1 MTASNTDLLKKY
13 LSLFSTT
20 LSTGIGTGTGD
31 TITPASVSGLATDTA
46 VTLTIDRVDSG
57 GVATPTKMERIK
69 GVISGGNLTSY
80 VRGVDGTT
88 EQAHSAGAVV
98 EMVWNSDDWNN
109 MVDWG
114 LVSHNQDGS
123 IGASKVV
130 ASNISAS
137 AVTAGKLAAS
147 SVVAG
152 NLAASVMA
160 TAAEVATGTDD
171 TKIVTPLAAAPYG
184 YSSMAR
190 QAIINGNFDVWQRG
204 TTFATCPGIAYY
216 ADRWVAYDGGGTSQ
230 TKISRQDGTGV
241 YGSYYCARF
250 GRVASSTDTNG
261 CFLGQPLGSLD
272 SIKFRNKKLT
282 LSFWARKG
290 ANFSATSD
298 LLVGKILSGTSTDG
312 AITTV
317 GTDIGSVNCTLTTT
331 WTKFTATTSAV
342 VADTVTQLAVRFSYT
357 GTGTAGAADYFEIT
371 QVQLCAGDVALPFQ
385 PKSFE
390 EELRACQRYYEKSFD
405 YATAPADSAGV
416 LGSLTVV
423 NAATGNYNPVG
434 QAQYKVSKRI
444 TVTPTLYN
452 TGASHADKIRNV
464 SASTNHPAT
473 ITSAGQSGFFVNVNN
488 SATTAAQILS
498 THWTAEA
505 EL

>member
-160 TAAEVATGTDD
+160 TSAEVATGTDD
-171 TKIVTPLAAAPYG
+171 TKIVTPLAATGIDTRTATFTNKTLTSP
-184 YSSMAR
+184 
-190 QAIINGNFDVWQRG
+190 IISGAGG
-204 TTFATCPGIAYY
+204 TTAGQQGYDATDKAIFIGDGAAKQSIYTSAWKAYTPSLTNITL
-216 ADRWVAYDGGGTSQ
+216 G
-230 TKISRQDGTGV
+230 DGTLV
-241 YGSYYCARF
+241 FTYARIGKIIHVRGYF
-250 GRVASSTDTNG
+250 KHGTTTSISGLLTFDLPATATATYEAQTFP
-261 CFLGQPLGSLD
+261 CYILD
-272 SIKFRNKKLT
+272 SGTAEYAGLIQII
-282 LSFWARKG
+282 S
-290 ANFSATSD
+290 
-298 LLVGKILSGTSTDG
+298 GKMTVKVINSSGTY
-312 AITTV
+312 AIV
-317 GTDIGSVNCTLTTT
+317 SN
-331 WTKFTATTSAV
+331 TS
-342 VADTVTQLAVRFSYT
+342 
-357 GTGTAGAADYFEIT
+357 
-371 QVQLCAGDVALPFQ
+371 
-385 PKSFE
+385 
-390 EELRACQRYYEKSFD
+390 
-405 YATAPADSAGV
+405 ATAPMTWANNDYLSFY
-416 LGSLTVV
+416 LTYE
-423 NAATGNYNPVG
+423 AA
-434 QAQYKVSKRI
+434 
-444 TVTPTLYN
+444 
-452 TGASHADKIRNV
+452 
-464 SASTNHPAT
+464 
-473 ITSAGQSGFFVNVNN
+473 
-488 SATTAAQILS
+488 
-498 THWTAEA
+498 
-505 EL
+505 